1 MEQKKAAL
9 AVYAVLV
16 LSVVFTLGYFS
27 GRFQGSREIQ
37 VTVMETQKQEE
48 AEPVQPSQSPAGL
61 IDLNTTEQAQ
71 LETLPGI
78 GPELAA
84 RILEYRKTVGK
95 FVATEQIMDVPGIG
109 EKRYA
114 ELEPLITIGGTP

>member
-16 LSVVFTLGYFS
+16 LSVVFALGYFS
-27 GRFQGSREIQ
+27 GRFHGAREVQ
-37 VTVMETQKQEE
+37 VTVMETQKQDE
-48 AEPVQPSQSPAGL
+48 AEPVQPSPSPVGL
-61 IDLNTTEQAQ
+61 IDLNTAEQAQ